1 MLKRVTIY
9 ISCALLILIGVHVWA
24 QQVAVPIEI
33 LLEMGPDMALIIDD
47 SPMDFGIIPWPLT
60 PGNPASDIR
69 DIEICAGVGSAFFQ
83 IAINP
88 VLVDLNSVSPDQPIS
103 VGYFR
108 AALVDDPTNTPPT
121 FFLDAFTNNGIF
133 LDPASPAQTPLFSDT
148 QTGTFQMV
156 YDQESF
162 AVKGSW
168 QTFVTLSVIAQ

>member
-33 LLEMGPDMALIIDD
+33 LLE
-47 SPMDFGIIPWPLT
+47 MDFGIIPWPLT